1 MIIEM
6 KDVHLRVGESEQYG
20 NISFS
25 ALPGDIFAVTGG
37 SQQARSA
44 VLQSL
49 IGVLPVEKGWI
60 SVDGEALKGNLGA
73 YFRRLMSYL
82 PRRLDFGD
90 ELVRDVIDYYIS
102 LSANKNKEIS
112 MSILK
117 DELRQLSLK
126 DDIIDQKFSSLS
138 AAEAQR
144 VAIALTGMT
153 ERKVF
158 LLDNPTSSQDE
169 RGKMS
174 VMSYLCSPRMKDV
187 TLVVATSDQAL
198 LSVCNKSLN
207 LNHFII

>member
-37 SQQARSA
+37 SQQACSA

-49 IGVLPVEKGWI
+49 TGVLPVEKGWI
-60 SVDGEALKGNLGA
+60 SVDGEAVKGNLGA
-73 YFRRLMSYL
+73 YFRRLISYL
-82 PRRLDFGD
+82 PRCLDFGD
-90 ELVRDVIDYYIS
+90 ELVCDVIDYYIS
-102 LSANKNKEIS
+102 LSANKNKDIS

-126 DDIIDQKFSSLS
+126 DDVIDQKFSALS

-144 VAIALTGMT
+144 AAIALTGMT
-153 ERKVF
+153 ERKIF

>member
-49 IGVLPVEKGWI
+49 TGVQPVEKGWI
-60 SVDGEALKGNLGA
+60 SVDGEAVKVNLGA
-73 YFRRLMSYL
+73 YFRRQMSYL
-82 PRRLDFGD
+82 PSCLDFGD
-90 ELVRDVIDYYIS
+90 ELVRDVMDYYIC
-102 LSANKNKEIS
+102 LSVNKNKEIS

-126 DDIIDQKFSSLS
+126 DDVIDRKFSALS

-153 ERKVF
+153 DRKVF
-158 LLDNPTSSQDE
+158 LLDDPTSSQDE

>member
-1 MIIEM
+1 M

-37 SQQARSA
+37 SQQACSA

-49 IGVLPVEKGWI
+49 TGVLPVEKGWI
-60 SVDGEALKGNLGA
+60 SVDGETVKGNLGA
-73 YFRRLMSYL
+73 YFRRLISYL
-82 PRRLDFGD
+82 PRCLDFGD
-90 ELVRDVIDYYIS
+90 ELVCDVIDYYIS
-102 LSANKNKEIS
+102 LSANKNKDIS

-126 DDIIDQKFSSLS
+126 DDVMDQKFSALS

-144 VAIALTGMT
+144 AAIALTGMT
-153 ERKVF
+153 ERKIF

>member
-49 IGVLPVEKGWI
+49 TGVLPVEKGWI
-60 SVDGEALKGNLGA
+60 SVDGEAVKGNLGT

-82 PRRLDFGD
+82 PSCLDFGD
-90 ELVRDVIDYYIS
+90 ELVCDVIDYYIS

-126 DDIIDQKFSSLS
+126 DDVIDQKFSSLS
-138 AAEAQR
+138 TAEAQR

>member
-25 ALPGDIFAVTGG
+25 ALPGDIFAITGG

-49 IGVLPVEKGWI
+49 TGVLPVEKGWI
-60 SVDGEALKGNLGA
+60 SVDGEAVKGNLGA

-102 LSANKNKEIS
+102 LSANKNKDIS

-117 DELRQLSLK
+117 DEQRQLSLK

>member
-49 IGVLPVEKGWI
+49 TGVLPVEKGWI
-60 SVDGEALKGNLGA
+60 SVDGEAVKGNLGA

-102 LSANKNKEIS
+102 LSANKNKDIS
-112 MSILK
+112 ISILK
-117 DELRQLSLK
+117 DEQRQLSLK

>member
-49 IGVLPVEKGWI
+49 TGVLPVEKGWI
-60 SVDGEALKGNLGA
+60 SVDGEAVKGNLGA

-82 PRRLDFGD
+82 PRCLDFGD
-90 ELVRDVIDYYIS
+90 ELVCDVIDYYIS

-126 DDIIDQKFSSLS
+126 DDVIDQKFSSLS

-153 ERKVF
+153 ERKIF
-158 LLDNPTSSQDE
+158 FLDNPTSSQDE

-174 VMSYLCSPRMKDV
+174 VMSYLCSPRMKDI
-187 TLVVATSDQAL
+187 TLVVATSDLAL

>member
-49 IGVLPVEKGWI
+49 TGVQPVEKGWI
-60 SVDGEALKGNLGA
+60 SVDGEAVIGNLGA
-73 YFRRLMSYL
+73 YFRRQMSSL
-82 PRRLDFGD
+82 PSCLDFGD
-90 ELVRDVIDYYIS
+90 ELVRDVIDYYIC
-102 LSANKNKEIS
+102 LSVNKNKEIS

-126 DDIIDQKFSSLS
+126 DDVIDRKFSALS

>member
-25 ALPGDIFAVTGG
+25 ALPGDIFAITGG

-49 IGVLPVEKGWI
+49 TGVLPVEKGWI
-60 SVDGEALKGNLGA
+60 SVDGEAVKGNLGA

-82 PRRLDFGD
+82 PRCLDFGD
-90 ELVRDVIDYYIS
+90 ELVCDVIDYYIS
-102 LSANKNKEIS
+102 LSANKNKDIS

-126 DDIIDQKFSSLS
+126 DDVMDQKFSALS

-158 LLDNPTSSQDE
+158 LLDNPMSSQDE

>member
-6 KDVHLRVGESEQYG
+6 KDVHLQVGESGQYG

-49 IGVLPVEKGWI
+49 TGVQPVEKGWI
-60 SVDGEALKGNLGA
+60 SVDGEAVKGNLGA
-73 YFRRLMSYL
+73 YFRRQMSYL
-82 PRRLDFGD
+82 PSCLDFGD
-90 ELVRDVIDYYIS
+90 ELVRDVIDYYIC
-102 LSANKNKEIS
+102 LSVNKSKEIS

-126 DDIIDQKFSSLS
+126 DDVIDRKFSALS

-169 RGKMS
+169 RGIMS

>member
-25 ALPGDIFAVTGG
+25 ALPGDIFAITGG
-37 SQQARSA
+37 SLQARSA

-49 IGVLPVEKGWI
+49 TGVLPVEKGWI
-60 SVDGEALKGNLGA
+60 SVDGEAVKGNLGA

-82 PRRLDFGD
+82 PRCLDFGD
-90 ELVRDVIDYYIS
+90 ELVCDVIDYYIS
-102 LSANKNKEIS
+102 LSANKNKDIS

-126 DDIIDQKFSSLS
+126 DDVMDQKFSVLS

>member
-37 SQQARSA
+37 SQQACSA

-49 IGVLPVEKGWI
+49 TGVLPVEKGWI
-60 SVDGEALKGNLGA
+60 SVDGETVKGNLGA
-73 YFRRLMSYL
+73 YFRRLISYL
-82 PRRLDFGD
+82 PRCLDFGD
-90 ELVRDVIDYYIS
+90 ELVCDVIDYYIS
-102 LSANKNKEIS
+102 LSANKNKDIS

-126 DDIIDQKFSSLS
+126 DDVMDQKFSALS

-144 VAIALTGMT
+144 AAIALTGMT
-153 ERKVF
+153 ERKIF

>member
-25 ALPGDIFAVTGG
+25 ALPGDIFAITGG

-49 IGVLPVEKGWI
+49 TGVLPVEKGWI
-60 SVDGEALKGNLGA
+60 SVDGEAVKGNLGA

-102 LSANKNKEIS
+102 LSANKNKDIS

-126 DDIIDQKFSSLS
+126 DDVIDQKFSSLS
-138 AAEAQR
+138 TAEAQR

-153 ERKVF
+153 ERKIF

>member
-20 NISFS
+20 NVSFS

-44 VLQSL
+44 VLQSFT
-49 IGVLPVEKGWI
+49 GVQPVEKGWI
-60 SVDGEALKGNLGA
+60 SVDGEAVKGNLGA

-102 LSANKNKEIS
+102 LSANKNKDIS

-126 DDIIDQKFSSLS
+126 DDVMDQKFSSLS
-138 AAEAQR
+138 AAETQR

-174 VMSYLCSPRMKDV
+174 VMSYLCSSRMKDV

>member
-37 SQQARSA
+37 SQQACSA

-49 IGVLPVEKGWI
+49 TGVLPVEKGWI
-60 SVDGEALKGNLGA
+60 SVDGEAVKGNLGA
-73 YFRRLMSYL
+73 YFRRLISYL
-82 PRRLDFGD
+82 PRCLDFGD
-90 ELVRDVIDYYIS
+90 ELVCDVIDYYIS
-102 LSANKNKEIS
+102 LSANKNKDIS

-126 DDIIDQKFSSLS
+126 DDVMDQKFSALS

-144 VAIALTGMT
+144 AAIALTGMT
-153 ERKVF
+153 ERKIF

>member
-49 IGVLPVEKGWI
+49 TGVQPVEKGWI
-60 SVDGEALKGNLGA
+60 SVDGEAVKESWCL
-73 YFRRLMSYL
+73 FRRQMSYL
-82 PRRLDFGD
+82 PSCLDFGD
-90 ELVRDVIDYYIS
+90 ELVRDVIDYYIC
-102 LSANKNKEIS
+102 LSVNNNKEIS
-112 MSILK
+112 MSILN

-126 DDIIDQKFSSLS
+126 DDVIDRKFSALS

-158 LLDNPTSSQDE
+158 LLDDPTSSQDE
-169 RGKMS
+169 RGIMS

>member
-1 MIIEM
+1 
-6 KDVHLRVGESEQYG
+6 
-20 NISFS
+20 
-25 ALPGDIFAVTGG
+25 
-37 SQQARSA
+37 
-44 VLQSL
+44 
-49 IGVLPVEKGWI
+49 
-60 SVDGEALKGNLGA
+60 
-73 YFRRLMSYL
+73 
-82 PRRLDFGD
+82 
-90 ELVRDVIDYYIS
+90 
-102 LSANKNKEIS
+102 

-126 DDIIDQKFSSLS
+126 DDVIDRKFSALS

-144 VAIALTGMT
+144 VAIALTT
-153 ERKVF
+153 DRKVF

-169 RGKMS
+169 RGIMS

>member
-6 KDVHLRVGESEQYG
+6 KDVHLQVGESEQYG

-49 IGVLPVEKGWI
+49 TGVLPVEKGWI
-60 SVDGEALKGNLGA
+60 SVDGEAVKGNLGA

-82 PRRLDFGD
+82 PRCLDFGD
-90 ELVRDVIDYYIS
+90 ELVCDVIDYYIS

-126 DDIIDQKFSSLS
+126 DDVIDQKFSSLS
-138 AAEAQR
+138 TAEAQR

>member
-37 SQQARSA
+37 SLQARSA

-49 IGVLPVEKGWI
+49 TGVLPVEKGWI
-60 SVDGEALKGNLGA
+60 SVDGEAVKGNLGA

-82 PRRLDFGD
+82 PRCLDFGD
-90 ELVRDVIDYYIS
+90 ELVCDVIDYYIS
-102 LSANKNKEIS
+102 LSANKNKDIS

-138 AAEAQR
+138 TAEAQR

-153 ERKVF
+153 ECKVF

>member
-1 MIIEM
+1 
-6 KDVHLRVGESEQYG
+6 
-20 NISFS
+20 
-25 ALPGDIFAVTGG
+25 
-37 SQQARSA
+37 
-44 VLQSL
+44 
-49 IGVLPVEKGWI
+49 
-60 SVDGEALKGNLGA
+60 
-73 YFRRLMSYL
+73 MSYL
-82 PRRLDFGD
+82 PSCLDFGD
-90 ELVRDVIDYYIS
+90 ELVRDVIDYYIC
-102 LSANKNKEIS
+102 LSVNKNKEIS

-126 DDIIDQKFSSLS
+126 DDVIDRKFSALS

-169 RGKMS
+169 RGIMS

-207 LNHFII
+207 LNHLSYKNISLMLLYLSLALCVVFLAVPIYVAYAYRISEIRHILWR

>member
-49 IGVLPVEKGWI
+49 TGVLPVEKGWI
-60 SVDGEALKGNLGA
+60 SVDGEAVKGNLGT

-82 PRRLDFGD
+82 PRCLDFGD
-90 ELVRDVIDYYIS
+90 ELVCDVIDYYIS

-126 DDIIDQKFSSLS
+126 DDVIDQKFSSLS

-169 RGKMS
+169 RGIMS

-187 TLVVATSDQAL
+187 TIVVATSDQAL